1 MYDVNFRDIVLG
13 DWQLFLDFI
22 WNFVYSV
29 WPIVIIFVAV
39 AAFGF
44 LLEIV
49 TGALGNMFR
58 RG

>member
-1 MYDVNFRDIVLG
+1 MDFRDIVLG

-29 WPIVIIFVAV
+29 WPIVVIFVAV
-39 AAFGF
+39 AAFGMI
-44 LLEIV
+44 LEVV
-49 TGALGNMFR
+49 TGALSNMFR

>member
-1 MYDVNFRDIVLG
+1 MNDVNFRDIILG

-22 WNFVYSV
+22 WNMVYSI
-29 WPIVIIFVAV
+29 WPIVVIFVAV

-44 LLEIV
+44 ILEIV
-49 TGALGNMFR
+49 TGALSGMFK